1 MEWHQ
6 TKSDDKEKDDVESA
20 ISKHQDNTGP
30 PKNPTNVWIVI
41 QLSTHFSLVH
51 MRHMKTCSL
60 LRSYFKYTLA
70 NNTLR

>member
-30 PKNPTNVWIVI
+30 NKNPTNMCIVI
-41 QLSTHFSLVH
+41 QLSTHFSLLH
-51 MRHMKTCSL
+51 ETYEDMLIAQEL
-60 LRSYFKYTLA
+60 L
-70 NNTLR
+70 